1 MLKSTENTNNLIT
14 ALYCRLSVED
24 KKDKNGRQR
33 SNVDES
39 NSISNQK
46 MILQRYADDHGFYN
60 CKFYID
66 DGYTGTNYDR
76 PAFMQMEEDM
86 KAGKIGIIIVK
97 DQSRLGREH
106 IKTNHLMEIAFHTYN
121 VRFIAINDGYDSL
134 NVKDMD
140 FSGIRN
146 YFNDF
151 YAADTS
157 KKIRA
162 VQKAKGE
169 RGEHLGTAIP
179 YGYLK
184 NPEYKGNQKE
194 HPYLIIN
201 PETAPVVKRIFELY
215 AGGTGIR
222 KICAILESEQI
233 MSPSVYAFKRT
244 GNRSGH
250 PDLSNPYRWTQTTV
264 RGMLSNQEYCGDTVN
279 FKTYSKS
286 NKLKKR
292 LKNDPENIMIFEN
305 THEAI
310 ISRGLF
316 DAVQKHFEGRK
327 RPDQQGE
334 MDKYAGYLFCGECG
348 QKLYLHRCKSLA
360 PEKNFFQCGGY
371 QTKGGTHCTAHYIRE
386 QVLDEIVLGRVQK
399 MTAFAREKPEEFYA
413 MATANGEAE
422 AKKFYSMAERQKSS
436 LENRVKEIDKVIRC
450 LYEDRVV
457 GRITPERYDELA
469 CGYELEQ
476 AEIKQELE
484 SISAKIAEMDMREIC
499 IKEFIEKAKEIVD
512 MDKLTPQI
520 LRAFVL
526 RIDVYEKTEKF
537 SRKCGNYIEIHYTF
551 QPKPRTTSKTAVS
564 TIAVIPMELQMAA
577 LNA

>member
-1 MLKSTENTNNLIT
+1 M
-14 ALYCRLSVED
+14 V
-24 KKDKNGRQR
+24 
-33 SNVDES
+33 
-39 NSISNQK
+39 
-46 MILQRYADDHGFYN
+46 
-60 CKFYID
+60 
-66 DGYTGTNYDR
+66 
-76 PAFMQMEEDM
+76 
-86 KAGKIGIIIVK
+86 
-97 DQSRLGREH
+97 
-106 IKTNHLMEIAFHTYN
+106 
-121 VRFIAINDGYDSL
+121 
-134 NVKDMD
+134 
-140 FSGIRN
+140 
-146 YFNDF
+146 
-151 YAADTS
+151 
-157 KKIRA
+157 
-162 VQKAKGE
+162 
-169 RGEHLGTAIP
+169 
-179 YGYLK
+179 
-184 NPEYKGNQKE
+184 
-194 HPYLIIN
+194 
-201 PETAPVVKRIFELY
+201 
-215 AGGTGIR
+215 
-222 KICAILESEQI
+222 
-233 MSPSVYAFKRT
+233 
-244 GNRSGH
+244 
-250 PDLSNPYRWTQTTV
+250 
-264 RGMLSNQEYCGDTVN
+264 
-279 FKTYSKS
+279 
-286 NKLKKR
+286 
-292 LKNDPENIMIFEN
+292 FEN

-386 QVLDEIVLGRVQK
+386 LVLDEIVLGRVQK

-484 SISAKIAEMDMREIC
+484 SISAKIAEMDMRGIC

-512 MDKLTPQI
+512 MDKLTPKN

-537 SRKCGNYIEIHYTF
+537 SRKCGNPIKIHYTF
-551 QPKPRTTSKTAVS
+551 QPKPRTTSETAIS

>member
-86 KAGKIGIIIVK
+86 IAGKIGVIIVK

-194 HPYLIIN
+194 HPYLIVN

-222 KICAILESEQI
+222 KICAILEKEQI

-250 PDLSNPYRWTQTTV
+250 PDLNNPFRWTQTTV
-264 RGMLSNQEYCGDTVN
+264 RGMLANQEYCGDTVN
-279 FKTYSKS
+279 FRTYSKS

-292 LKNDPENIMIFEN
+292 IKNDVENIMVFEN

-334 MDKYAGYLFCGECG
+334 MDKYAGFLFCGECG

-371 QTKGGTHCTAHYIRE
+371 QTKGGTHCSAHYIRE
-386 QVLDEIVLGRVQK
+386 QALDEIVLVRVQK
-399 MTAFAREKPEEFYA
+399 MTAFARENPDEFYA
-413 MATANGEAE
+413 MATENGEAE
-422 AKKFYSMAERQKSS
+422 AKKFYAMAERQKSS
-436 LENRVKEIDKVIRC
+436 LESRVKEIDKIIRC

-484 SISAKIAEMDMREIC
+484 SITAQIAEMDMREIC
-499 IKEFIEKAKEIVD
+499 IREFMEKAKEIVD
-512 MDKLTPQI
+512 MDKLTPKI

-526 RIDVYEKTEKF
+526 RIDVYEKAEKF

-564 TIAVIPMELQMAA
+564 TIAVLPMELQMATI
-577 LNA
+577 NA

>member
-86 KAGKIGIIIVK
+86 KAGKIGVIIVK

-222 KICAILESEQI
+222 KICAILEKEQI

-250 PDLSNPYRWTQTTV
+250 PDLNNPFRWTQTTV
-264 RGMLSNQEYCGDTVN
+264 RGMLANQEYCGDTVN
-279 FKTYSKS
+279 FRTYSKS

-292 LKNDPENIMIFEN
+292 LKNDAENIMVFEN

-327 RPDQQGE
+327 RPNQQGE

-348 QKLYLHRCKSLA
+348 QKLYLHRCKTLA

-371 QTKGGTHCTAHYIRE
+371 QTKGGTHCSAHYIRE

-413 MATANGEAE
+413 MAAANGEAE
-422 AKKFYSMAERQKSS
+422 AKKFYSMAERQKSN

-499 IKEFIEKAKEIVD
+499 IREFIEKAKEIVD
-512 MDKLTPQI
+512 MDKLTPKI

>member
-14 ALYCRLSVED
+14 ALYCRLSLED
-24 KKDKNGRQR
+24 KKDKNGKQNR
-33 SNVDES
+33 NVDES

-46 MILQRYADDHGFYN
+46 MILQKYADDHGFYN

-66 DGYTGTNYDR
+66 DGYTGTNFER

-86 KAGKIGIIIVK
+86 KAGKIGVIIVK

-106 IKTNHLMEIAFHTYN
+106 IRTNHLMEIAFHTYN
-121 VRFIAINDGYDSL
+121 VRFIAINDGYDSI
-134 NVKDMD
+134 NIKDTD

-151 YAADTS
+151 FAADTS

-162 VQKAKGE
+162 VQKAKGS

-292 LKNDPENIMIFEN
+292 LKNDAENIMVFEN

-499 IKEFIEKAKEIVD
+499 IREFIEKAKEIVD
-512 MDKLTPQI
+512 MDKLTPKI

-526 RIDVYEKTEKF
+526 RIDVYEKEEKF
-537 SRKCGNYIEIHYTF
+537 SRKCGNPIKIHYTF
-551 QPKPRTTSKTAVS
+551 QPKPRTTSNTAVS

>member
-46 MILQRYADDHGFYN
+46 MILQKYADDHGFYN

-86 KAGKIGIIIVK
+86 KAGKIGVIIVK

-184 NPEYKGNQKE
+184 NPEYKGSQKE

-222 KICAILESEQI
+222 KICAILEREQI

-250 PDLSNPYRWTQTTV
+250 PDLNNPFRWTQTTV
-264 RGMLSNQEYCGDTVN
+264 RGMLANQEYCGDTVN
-279 FKTYSKS
+279 FRTYSKS

-292 LKNDPENIMIFEN
+292 IKNDAENIMVFEN

-310 ISRGLF
+310 VSRGLF

-371 QTKGGTHCTAHYIRE
+371 QTKGGAHCTAHYIRE

-399 MTAFAREKPEEFYA
+399 MTAFARENPEEFYA
-413 MATANGEAE
+413 MATENGEAE
-422 AKKFYSMAERQKSS
+422 AKKFYAMAERQKSS
-436 LENRVKEIDKVIRC
+436 LESRVKEIDKIIRC

-476 AEIKQELE
+476 TEIKQELE
-484 SISAKIAEMDMREIC
+484 SITARIAEMDMRDIC
-499 IKEFIEKAKEIVD
+499 VREFIANGKEIVD
-512 MDKLTPQI
+512 MDKLTPKI

-526 RIDVYEKTEKF
+526 RIDVYEKAEKF

>member
-24 KKDKNGRQR
+24 KKDKNGKQNR
-33 SNVDES
+33 NVDES

-46 MILQRYADDHGFYN
+46 MILQKYADDHGFYN

-66 DGYTGTNYDR
+66 DGYTGTNFER

-86 KAGKIGIIIVK
+86 KAGKIGVIIVK

-106 IKTNHLMEIAFHTYN
+106 IRTNHLMEIAFHTYN
-121 VRFIAINDGYDSL
+121 VRFIAINDGYDSI
-134 NVKDMD
+134 NIKDTD

-151 YAADTS
+151 FAADTS

-162 VQKAKGE
+162 VQKAKGS

-184 NPEYKGNQKE
+184 NPEHKGNQKE

-292 LKNDPENIMIFEN
+292 LKNDAENIMVFEN

-476 AEIKQELE
+476 TEIKQELE
-484 SISAKIAEMDMREIC
+484 SITARIAEMDMRDIC
-499 IKEFIEKAKEIVD
+499 VREFISNAKEIVD
-512 MDKLTPQI
+512 MDKLTPKI

-526 RIDVYEKTEKF
+526 RIDVYEKEEKF
-537 SRKCGNYIEIHYTF
+537 SRKCGNYVEIHYTF
-551 QPKPRTTSKTAVS
+551 QPKPRTTFKTAVS
-564 TIAVIPMELQMAA
+564 TIAVLPMELQMAA

>member
-14 ALYCRLSVED
+14 ALYCRLSQED
-24 KKDKNGRQR
+24 IKVDKTGKKIGH
-33 SNVDES
+33 VDES
-39 NSISNQK
+39 NSITNQK
-46 MILQRYADDHGFYN
+46 LILQRYADDHGFRN
-60 CKFYID
+60 CKFYVD
-66 DGYTGTNYDR
+66 DGYSGTDFTR
-76 PAFMQMEEDM
+76 PAHVEMMQDVME
-86 KAGKIGIIIVK
+86 GRVGIVIVK
-97 DQSRLGREH
+97 DQSRLGRDHLE
-106 IKTNHLMEIAFHTYN
+106 TGRLMEIVFPSYDI
-121 VRFIAINDGYDSL
+121 RFIAVNDGVDSI
-134 NVKDMD
+134 NGTND

-151 YAADTS
+151 FAADTS

-162 VQKAKGE
+162 VQKAKGS

-184 NPEYKGNQKE
+184 NPEYNGNQKE

-222 KICAILESEQI
+222 KICAILERDQI

-250 PDLSNPYRWTQTTV
+250 PDLNNPYRWTQTTV
-264 RGMLSNQEYCGDTVN
+264 RGMLANQEYCGDTVN

-292 LKNDPENIMIFEN
+292 LKNDTDKVMVFEN

-310 ISRGLF
+310 VSRGLF

-327 RPDQQGE
+327 RPDPQGE

-371 QTKGGTHCTAHYIRE
+371 QKKGGTHCTAHYIRE
-386 QVLDEIVLGRVQK
+386 QVLDKIILGRVKK
-399 MTAFAREKPEEFYA
+399 MTVLARENPEEFYA
-413 MATANGEAE
+413 MATENGEAE

-436 LENRVKEIDKVIRC
+436 LESRMKGIDKIIRC

-457 GRITPERYDELA
+457 GRISPERYDELA
-469 CGYELEQ
+469 SGYELEQ

-499 IKEFIEKAKEIVD
+499 IKEFIAKAKEYVD
-512 MDKLTPQI
+512 MDKLTPDIIRAFI
-520 LRAFVL
+520 LR
-526 RIDVYEKTEKF
+526 INVYEKEEKF

-551 QPKPRTTSKTAVS
+551 QPKPRTTSETAVS
-564 TIAVIPMELQMAA
+564 TIEMIPMELQMATI
-577 LNA
+577 NA

>member
-66 DGYTGTNYDR
+66 DGYTGTNFDR

-86 KAGKIGIIIVK
+86 KAGKIGVIIVK

-106 IKTNHLMEIAFHTYN
+106 IKTNYLIEIAFHTYN

-169 RGEHLGTAIP
+169 RGEHLGTAVP

-184 NPEYKGNQKE
+184 NPEYKGSQKE
-194 HPYLIIN
+194 HPYFIIN

-222 KICAILESEQI
+222 KICAILEKEQI

-250 PDLSNPYRWTQTTV
+250 PDLNNPFRWTQTTV
-264 RGMLSNQEYCGDTVN
+264 RGMLANQEYCGDTVN
-279 FKTYSKS
+279 FRTYSKS

-292 LKNDPENIMIFEN
+292 IKNDAENIMVFEN

-499 IKEFIEKAKEIVD
+499 IREFIEKAKEIVD
-512 MDKLTPQI
+512 MDKLTPKI

>member
-86 KAGKIGIIIVK
+86 KAGKIGVIIVK

-222 KICAILESEQI
+222 KICAILEKEQI

-250 PDLSNPYRWTQTTV
+250 PDLNNPFRWTQTTV
-264 RGMLSNQEYCGDTVN
+264 RGMLANQEYCGDTVN
-279 FKTYSKS
+279 FRTYSKS

-292 LKNDPENIMIFEN
+292 LKNDAENIMVFEN

-327 RPDQQGE
+327 RPNQQGE

-348 QKLYLHRCKSLA
+348 QKLYLHRCKTLA

-371 QTKGGTHCTAHYIRE
+371 QTKGGTHCSAHYIRE

-413 MATANGEAE
+413 MATENGEAE
-422 AKKFYSMAERQKSS
+422 AKKFYAMAERQRNS
-436 LENRVKEIDKVIRC
+436 LESRIKEIDKIIRC

-457 GRITPERYDELA
+457 GRITPERYDDLA

-476 AEIKQELE
+476 TEIKQELE
-484 SISAKIAEMDMREIC
+484 SITARIAEMDMRDIC
-499 IKEFIEKAKEIVD
+499 VREFIANAKEIAD
-512 MDKLTPQI
+512 MDKLTPKI

-526 RIDVYEKTEKF
+526 RIDVYEKEEKF
-537 SRKCGNYIEIHYTF
+537 SRKCGNPIKIHYTF
-551 QPKPRTTSKTAVS
+551 QPKPRTTSETAVS

>member
-24 KKDKNGRQR
+24 KKDKNRKQR
-33 SNVDES
+33 RNIDES

-66 DGYTGTNYDR
+66 DGYTGTNFDR
-76 PAFMQMEEDM
+76 PAFKQMDADM
-86 KAGKIGIIIVK
+86 RAGKIGVIIVK
-97 DQSRLGREH
+97 DQSRLGRDH
-106 IKTNHLMEIAFHTYN
+106 IETSKLMEIVFHTYN

-222 KICAILESEQI
+222 KICAVLEKEQI

-250 PDLSNPYRWTQTTV
+250 PDLNNPFRWTQTTV
-264 RGMLSNQEYCGDTVN
+264 RGMLANQEYCGDTVN
-279 FKTYSKS
+279 FRTYSKS

-292 LKNDPENIMIFEN
+292 LKNDAENIMVFEN

-310 ISRGLF
+310 VSRGLF

-334 MDKYAGYLFCGECG
+334 MDKYAGFLFCGECG

-371 QTKGGTHCTAHYIRE
+371 QTKGGTHCSAHYIRE

-399 MTAFAREKPEEFYA
+399 MTAFARENPEEFYA
-413 MATANGEAE
+413 MATENGEAE
-422 AKKFYSMAERQKSS
+422 AKKFYAMAERQKSS
-436 LENRVKEIDKVIRC
+436 LESRVKEIDKIIRC
-450 LYEDRVV
+450 LYEGRVV

-476 AEIKQELE
+476 TEIKQELE
-484 SISAKIAEMDMREIC
+484 SITARIAEMDMRDIC
-499 IKEFIEKAKEIVD
+499 VREFIENAKEIVD
-512 MDKLTPQI
+512 MDKLTPKI

-526 RIDVYEKTEKF
+526 RIDVYEKAEKF
-537 SRKCGNYIEIHYTF
+537 SRKCGNYVEIHYTF

-564 TIAVIPMELQMAA
+564 TIAVLPMELQMAA

>member
-24 KKDKNGRQR
+24 KKDKNRKQR
-33 SNVDES
+33 RNIDES

-66 DGYTGTNYDR
+66 DGYTGTNFDR
-76 PAFMQMEEDM
+76 PAFKQMDADM
-86 KAGKIGIIIVK
+86 RAGKIGVIIVK
-97 DQSRLGREH
+97 DQSRLGRDH
-106 IKTNHLMEIAFHTYN
+106 IETSKLMEIVFHTYN

-222 KICAILESEQI
+222 KICAVLEKEQI

-250 PDLSNPYRWTQTTV
+250 PDLNNPFRWTQTTV
-264 RGMLSNQEYCGDTVN
+264 RGMLANQEYCGDTVN
-279 FKTYSKS
+279 FRTYSKS

-292 LKNDPENIMIFEN
+292 LKNDAENIMVFEN

-310 ISRGLF
+310 VSRGLF

-334 MDKYAGYLFCGECG
+334 MDKYAGFLFCGECG

-371 QTKGGTHCTAHYIRE
+371 QTKGGTHCSAHYIRE

-399 MTAFAREKPEEFYA
+399 MTAFARENPEEFYA
-413 MATANGEAE
+413 MATENGEAE
-422 AKKFYSMAERQKSS
+422 AKKFYAMAERQKSS
-436 LENRVKEIDKVIRC
+436 LESRVKEIDKIIRC

-476 AEIKQELE
+476 TEIKQELE
-484 SISAKIAEMDMREIC
+484 SITARIAEMDMRDIC
-499 IKEFIEKAKEIVD
+499 VREFIENAKEIVD
-512 MDKLTPQI
+512 MDKLTPKI

-526 RIDVYEKTEKF
+526 RIDVYEKAEKF
-537 SRKCGNYIEIHYTF
+537 SRKCGNYVEIHYTF

-564 TIAVIPMELQMAA
+564 TIAVLPMELQMAA

>member
-39 NSISNQK
+39 NSISNRK

-86 KAGKIGIIIVK
+86 KAGKIGVIIVK

-134 NVKDMD
+134 NVKDID

-222 KICAILESEQI
+222 KICAILEKEQI

-250 PDLSNPYRWTQTTV
+250 PDLNNPFRWTQTTV
-264 RGMLSNQEYCGDTVN
+264 RGMLANQEYCGDTVN
-279 FKTYSKS
+279 FRTYSKS

-292 LKNDPENIMIFEN
+292 LKNDAENIMVFES

-310 ISRGLF
+310 VSRGLF

-371 QTKGGTHCTAHYIRE
+371 QTKGGTHCSAHYIRE
-386 QVLDEIVLGRVQK
+386 QVLDEIVLGRIKK
-399 MTAFAREKPEEFYA
+399 MTAFARENPEEFYA
-413 MATANGEAE
+413 MATENGEAE
-422 AKKFYSMAERQKSS
+422 AKKFYAMAEQQRNS
-436 LENRVKEIDKVIRC
+436 LEGRVKEIDKIIRC
-450 LYEDRVV
+450 LYEDRVI

-551 QPKPRTTSKTAVS
+551 QPKLRTTSKTAVS
-564 TIAVIPMELQMAA
+564 TIAVIPMELQIAA

>member
-24 KKDKNGRQR
+24 KKDKNGKQR
-33 SNVDES
+33 RNIDES

-66 DGYTGTNYDR
+66 DGYTGTNFDR
-76 PAFMQMEEDM
+76 PAFKQMDADM
-86 KAGKIGIIIVK
+86 RAGKIGVIIVK

-106 IKTNHLMEIAFHTYN
+106 IKTNHLMEIVFHTYN

-134 NVKDMD
+134 NIKDMD

-169 RGEHLGTAIP
+169 RGEHLGTAVP

-184 NPEYKGNQKE
+184 NPEYKGSQKE

-222 KICAILESEQI
+222 KICAILEREQI

-250 PDLSNPYRWTQTTV
+250 PDLNNPFRWTQTTV
-264 RGMLSNQEYCGDTVN
+264 RGMLGNQEYCGDTVN

-292 LKNDPENIMIFEN
+292 LKNDAENIMVFEN

-310 ISRGLF
+310 VSRGLF

-371 QTKGGTHCTAHYIRE
+371 QTKGGTHCSAHYIRE
-386 QVLDEIVLGRVQK
+386 QMLDEIVLGRVQK
-399 MTAFAREKPEEFYA
+399 MTALARENPEEFYA
-413 MATANGEAE
+413 MATENGEAE
-422 AKKFYSMAERQKSS
+422 AKKFYAMAERQRNS
-436 LENRVKEIDKVIRC
+436 LESRVKEIDKIIRC

-476 AEIKQELE
+476 TEIKQELE
-484 SISAKIAEMDMREIC
+484 SITARIAEMDMRDIC
-499 IKEFIEKAKEIVD
+499 VREFIENAKEIVD
-512 MDKLTPQI
+512 MDKLTPKI

-526 RIDVYEKTEKF
+526 RIDVYEKAEKF
-537 SRKCGNYIEIHYTF
+537 SRKCGNYIEVHYTF

-564 TIAVIPMELQMAA
+564 TIAVLPIELQMAA
-577 LNA
+577 INA

>member
-24 KKDKNGRQR
+24 KKDKNGKQR
-33 SNVDES
+33 RNIDES

-66 DGYTGTNYDR
+66 DGYTGTNFDR
-76 PAFMQMEEDM
+76 PAFKQMDADM
-86 KAGKIGIIIVK
+86 RAGKIGVIIVK
-97 DQSRLGREH
+97 DQSRLGRDH
-106 IKTNHLMEIAFHTYN
+106 IETSKLMEIVFHTYN

-169 RGEHLGTAIP
+169 RGEHLGTAVP

-184 NPEYKGNQKE
+184 NPEYKGSQKE

-222 KICAILESEQI
+222 KICAILEREQI

-250 PDLSNPYRWTQTTV
+250 PDLNNPFRWTQTTV
-264 RGMLSNQEYCGDTVN
+264 RGMLGNQEYCGDTVN

-292 LKNDPENIMIFEN
+292 LKNDAENIMVFEN

-399 MTAFAREKPEEFYA
+399 MTVFARENPDEFYA
-413 MATANGEAE
+413 MATENGEAE
-422 AKKFYSMAERQKSS
+422 AKKFYAMAERQKSS
-436 LENRVKEIDKVIRC
+436 LESRVKEIDKIIRC

-499 IKEFIEKAKEIVD
+499 IREFIEKAKEIVD
-512 MDKLTPQI
+512 MDKLTPKI

-526 RIDVYEKTEKF
+526 RIDVYEKEEKF
-537 SRKCGNYIEIHYTF
+537 SRKCGNPIKIHYTF
-551 QPKPRTTSKTAVS
+551 QPKPRTTSNTAVS

>member
-66 DGYTGTNYDR
+66 DGYTGTNYER

-86 KAGKIGIIIVK
+86 KAGKIGVIIVK

-184 NPEYKGNQKE
+184 NPEYKGSQKE

-222 KICAILESEQI
+222 KICAILEKEQI

-250 PDLSNPYRWTQTTV
+250 PDLNNPFRWTQTTV
-264 RGMLSNQEYCGDTVN
+264 RGMLANQEYCGDTVN
-279 FKTYSKS
+279 FRTYSKS

-292 LKNDPENIMIFEN
+292 LKNDAENIMVFEN

-310 ISRGLF
+310 VSRGLF

-334 MDKYAGYLFCGECG
+334 MDKYAGFLFCGECG

-371 QTKGGTHCTAHYIRE
+371 QTKGGTHCSAHYIRE

-399 MTAFAREKPEEFYA
+399 MTAFARENPDEFYA
-413 MATANGEAE
+413 MATENGEAE
-422 AKKFYSMAERQKSS
+422 AKKFYAMAERQRNS
-436 LENRVKEIDKVIRC
+436 LESRVKEIDKIIRC

-484 SISAKIAEMDMREIC
+484 SITAQIAEMDMREIC
-499 IKEFIEKAKEIVD
+499 IREFMEKAKEIVE
-512 MDKLTPQI
+512 MDKLTPKI

-526 RIDVYEKTEKF
+526 RIDVYEKAEKF
-537 SRKCGNYIEIHYTF
+537 SRKCGNYIEIHYSF

-564 TIAVIPMELQMAA
+564 TIAVLPMELQMAA

>member
-24 KKDKNGRQR
+24 KKDKNRKQR
-33 SNVDES
+33 RNIDES
-39 NSISNQK
+39 NCISNQK

-66 DGYTGTNYDR
+66 DGYTGTNFDR
-76 PAFMQMEEDM
+76 PAFKQMDADM
-86 KAGKIGIIIVK
+86 RAGKIGVIIVK
-97 DQSRLGREH
+97 DQSRLGRDH
-106 IKTNHLMEIAFHTYN
+106 IETSKLMEIVFHTYN

-222 KICAILESEQI
+222 KICAVLEKEQI

-250 PDLSNPYRWTQTTV
+250 PDLNNPFRWTQTTV
-264 RGMLSNQEYCGDTVN
+264 RGMLANQEYCGDTVN
-279 FKTYSKS
+279 FRTYSKS

-292 LKNDPENIMIFEN
+292 LKNDAENIMVFEN

-310 ISRGLF
+310 VSRGLF

-334 MDKYAGYLFCGECG
+334 MDKYAGFLFCGECG

-371 QTKGGTHCTAHYIRE
+371 QTKGGTHCSAHYIRE

-399 MTAFAREKPEEFYA
+399 MTAFARENPEEFYA
-413 MATANGEAE
+413 MATENGEAE
-422 AKKFYSMAERQKSS
+422 AKKFYAMAERQKSS
-436 LENRVKEIDKVIRC
+436 LESRVKEIDKIIRC

-476 AEIKQELE
+476 TEIKQELE
-484 SISAKIAEMDMREIC
+484 SITARIAEMDMRDIC
-499 IKEFIEKAKEIVD
+499 VREFIENAKEIVD
-512 MDKLTPQI
+512 MDKLTPKI

-526 RIDVYEKTEKF
+526 RIDVYEKAEKF
-537 SRKCGNYIEIHYTF
+537 SRKCGNYVEIHYTF

-564 TIAVIPMELQMAA
+564 TIAVLPMELQMAA

>member
-1 MLKSTENTNNLIT
+1 
-14 ALYCRLSVED
+14 
-24 KKDKNGRQR
+24 
-33 SNVDES
+33 
-39 NSISNQK
+39 
-46 MILQRYADDHGFYN
+46 
-60 CKFYID
+60 
-66 DGYTGTNYDR
+66 
-76 PAFMQMEEDM
+76 
-86 KAGKIGIIIVK
+86 
-97 DQSRLGREH
+97 
-106 IKTNHLMEIAFHTYN
+106 MEIAFHLYN

-134 NVKDMD
+134 HIKDMD

-162 VQKAKGE
+162 VQQAKGQ

-194 HPYLIIN
+194 HPYLITD
-201 PETAPVVKRIFELY
+201 PQTAPIVKRIFELY

-222 KICAILESEQI
+222 KICAIFEQEQI
-233 MSPSVYAFKRT
+233 VSPSVYAFRRT
-244 GNRSGH
+244 GSRVGH
-250 PDLSNPYRWTQTTV
+250 PDLDNPYRWTQTTV

-292 LKNDPENIMIFEN
+292 LKNDPDKVLIFEN

-316 DAVQKHFEGRK
+316 SEVQKHFEGRK

-348 QKLYLHRCKSLA
+348 QKLYLHRCKTLA

-386 QVLDEIVLGRVQK
+386 QILDEIVLGRVQK

-413 MATANGEAE
+413 MATENGEAE
-422 AKKFYSMAERQKSS
+422 AKKFYATAERHKSS
-436 LENRVKEIDKVIRC
+436 LVSRMKEIDKIIRC

-457 GRITPERYDELA
+457 ERITPERYDELA
-469 CGYELEQ
+469 SGYELEQ

-484 SISAKIAEMDMREIC
+484 SITARIEEMDMREIC
-499 IKEFIEKAKEIVD
+499 IREFMEKAKEIVD

-526 RIDVYEKTEKF
+526 RIDVYEKEEKF
-537 SRKCGNYIEIHYTF
+537 SRKCGNFIKVHYTF
-551 QPKPRTTSKTAVS
+551 QPKPRTTSKTAIS
-564 TIAVIPMELQMAA
+564 TIAILPMELQMATA
-577 LNA
+577 NA

>member
-86 KAGKIGIIIVK
+86 KAGKIGVIIVK

-157 KKIRA
+157 KKIRS

-184 NPEYKGNQKE
+184 NPEYKGSQKE

-222 KICAILESEQI
+222 KICAILEKEQI

-250 PDLSNPYRWTQTTV
+250 PDLNNPFRWTQTTV
-264 RGMLSNQEYCGDTVN
+264 RGMLANQEYCGDTVN
-279 FKTYSKS
+279 FRTYSKS

-292 LKNDPENIMIFEN
+292 LKNDAENIMVFEN

-327 RPDQQGE
+327 RPNQQGE

-348 QKLYLHRCKSLA
+348 QKLYLHRCKTLA
-360 PEKNFFQCGGY
+360 PEKNFFHCGGY
-371 QTKGGTHCTAHYIRE
+371 QTKGGTHCSAHYIRE

-512 MDKLTPQI
+512 MDRLTPQI

-526 RIDVYEKTEKF
+526 RIDVYEKAEKF

>member
-1 MLKSTENTNNLIT
+1 MLISTENTNNLIT

-24 KKDKNGRQR
+24 KKDKNGRQNR
-33 SNVDES
+33 NVDES

-46 MILQRYADDHGFYN
+46 MILQKYADDHGFYN

-66 DGYTGTNYDR
+66 DGYTGTNFDR

-86 KAGKIGIIIVK
+86 KAGKIGVIIVK

-121 VRFIAINDGYDSL
+121 VRFIAINDGYDSI
-134 NVKDMD
+134 NIKDTD

-151 YAADTS
+151 FAADTS

-162 VQKAKGE
+162 VQKAKGN

-292 LKNDPENIMIFEN
+292 LKNDAENIMVFEN

-386 QVLDEIVLGRVQK
+386 LVLDEIVLGRVQK

-512 MDKLTPQI
+512 MDKLTPKI

-537 SRKCGNYIEIHYTF
+537 SRKCGNPIKIHYTF
-551 QPKPRTTSKTAVS
+551 QPKPRTTSETATS

>member
-86 KAGKIGIIIVK
+86 KAGKIGVIIVK

-157 KKIRA
+157 KKIRS

-184 NPEYKGNQKE
+184 NPEYKGSQKE

-222 KICAILESEQI
+222 KICAILEREQI

-250 PDLSNPYRWTQTTV
+250 PDLNNPFRWTQTTV
-264 RGMLSNQEYCGDTVN
+264 RGMLANQEYCGDTVN
-279 FKTYSKS
+279 FRTYSKS

-292 LKNDPENIMIFEN
+292 IKNDAENIMVFEN

-310 ISRGLF
+310 VSRGLF

-371 QTKGGTHCTAHYIRE
+371 QTKGGAHCTAHYIRE

-399 MTAFAREKPEEFYA
+399 MTAFARENPEEFYA
-413 MATANGEAE
+413 MATENGEAE
-422 AKKFYSMAERQKSS
+422 AKKFYAMAERQKSS
-436 LENRVKEIDKVIRC
+436 LESRVKEIDKIIRC

-476 AEIKQELE
+476 TEIKQELE
-484 SISAKIAEMDMREIC
+484 SITARIAEMDMRDIC
-499 IKEFIEKAKEIVD
+499 VREFIANGKEIVD
-512 MDKLTPQI
+512 MDKLTPKI

-526 RIDVYEKTEKF
+526 RIDVYEKAEKF

>member
-66 DGYTGTNYDR
+66 DGYTGTNYDG

-86 KAGKIGIIIVK
+86 KAGKIGVIIVK

-184 NPEYKGNQKE
+184 NPEYKGSQKE

-201 PETAPVVKRIFELY
+201 PETAHVVKRIFELY

-222 KICAILESEQI
+222 KICAILEKEQI

-250 PDLSNPYRWTQTTV
+250 PDLNNPFRWTQTTV
-264 RGMLSNQEYCGDTVN
+264 RGMLANQEYCGDTVN
-279 FKTYSKS
+279 FRTYSKS

-292 LKNDPENIMIFEN
+292 LKNDAENIMVFEN

-310 ISRGLF
+310 VSRGLF

-334 MDKYAGYLFCGECG
+334 MDKYAGFLFCGECG

-399 MTAFAREKPEEFYA
+399 MTAFARENPDEFYA
-413 MATANGEAE
+413 MATENGEAE
-422 AKKFYSMAERQKSS
+422 AKKFYAMAERQRNS
-436 LENRVKEIDKVIRC
+436 LENRIKEIDKIIRC

-476 AEIKQELE
+476 TEIKQELE
-484 SISAKIAEMDMREIC
+484 SITARIAEMDMRDIC
-499 IKEFIEKAKEIVD
+499 VREFMEKAKEIVD
-512 MDKLTPQI
+512 MDKLTPKI

-526 RIDVYEKTEKF
+526 RIDVYEKAEKF
-537 SRKCGNYIEIHYTF
+537 SRKCGNPIEIHYTF

-564 TIAVIPMELQMAA
+564 TIAVLPMELQMAA

>member
-86 KAGKIGIIIVK
+86 IAGKIGVIIVK

-121 VRFIAINDGYDSL
+121 VKFIAINDGYESL

-157 KKIRA
+157 KKILA

-184 NPEYKGNQKE
+184 NPEYKGSQKE

-201 PETAPVVKRIFELY
+201 PETAPVEKRIFELY

-222 KICAILESEQI
+222 KICAILEKEQI
-233 MSPSVYAFKRT
+233 VSPSVYAFRST
-244 GNRSGH
+244 GSRA
-250 PDLSNPYRWTQTTV
+250 
-264 RGMLSNQEYCGDTVN
+264 
-279 FKTYSKS
+279 
-286 NKLKKR
+286 
-292 LKNDPENIMIFEN
+292 ENIMVFEN

-310 ISRGLF
+310 VSRGLF
-316 DAVQKHFEGRK
+316 DSVQKHFEGRK

-334 MDKYAGYLFCGECG
+334 MDKHAGYLFCGECG

-371 QTKGGTHCTAHYIRE
+371 QTKGGTH
-386 QVLDEIVLGRVQK
+386 
-399 MTAFAREKPEEFYA
+399 
-413 MATANGEAE
+413 
-422 AKKFYSMAERQKSS
+422 
-436 LENRVKEIDKVIRC
+436 
-450 LYEDRVV
+450 
-457 GRITPERYDELA
+457 
-469 CGYELEQ
+469 
-476 AEIKQELE
+476 
-484 SISAKIAEMDMREIC
+484 
-499 IKEFIEKAKEIVD
+499 
-512 MDKLTPQI
+512 
-520 LRAFVL
+520 
-526 RIDVYEKTEKF
+526 
-537 SRKCGNYIEIHYTF
+537 
-551 QPKPRTTSKTAVS
+551 
-564 TIAVIPMELQMAA
+564 
-577 LNA
+577 

>member
-86 KAGKIGIIIVK
+86 KAGKIGVIIVK

-157 KKIRA
+157 KKIRS

-184 NPEYKGNQKE
+184 NPEYKGSQKE

-222 KICAILESEQI
+222 KICAILEREQI

-250 PDLSNPYRWTQTTV
+250 PDLNNPFRWTQTTV
-264 RGMLSNQEYCGDTVN
+264 RGMLANQEYCGDTVN
-279 FKTYSKS
+279 FRTYSKS

-292 LKNDPENIMIFEN
+292 IKNDAENIMVFEN

-310 ISRGLF
+310 VSRGLF

-564 TIAVIPMELQMAA
+564 TIAVIPMELQMAT

>member
-66 DGYTGTNYDR
+66 DGYTGTNFDR

-86 KAGKIGIIIVK
+86 KAGKIGVIIVK

-134 NVKDMD
+134 NVKDID

-222 KICAILESEQI
+222 KICAILEKEQI

-250 PDLSNPYRWTQTTV
+250 PDLNNPFRWTQTTV
-264 RGMLSNQEYCGDTVN
+264 RGMLANQEYCGDTVN
-279 FKTYSKS
+279 FRTYSKS

-292 LKNDPENIMIFEN
+292 IKNDAENIMVFEN

-371 QTKGGTHCTAHYIRE
+371 QTKGGTHCSAHYIRE

-399 MTAFAREKPEEFYA
+399 MTAFARENPDEFYA
-413 MATANGEAE
+413 MATENGEVE
-422 AKKFYSMAERQKSS
+422 AKKFYAMAERQKSS
-436 LENRVKEIDKVIRC
+436 LESRVKEIDKIIRC

-476 AEIKQELE
+476 TEIKQELE
-484 SISAKIAEMDMREIC
+484 SITVRIAEMDMRDIC
-499 IKEFIEKAKEIVD
+499 VREFIANAKEIVD
-512 MDKLTPQI
+512 MDKLTHKI

-526 RIDVYEKTEKF
+526 RIDVYEKAEKF
-537 SRKCGNYIEIHYTF
+537 SRKCGNYIEIHYSF

-564 TIAVIPMELQMAA
+564 TIAVLPMELQMAA